1 MTIYS
6 IKNTPS
12 LFYIYSYLR
21 SNGTPYYI
29 GKGKSKRA
37 WNKHVG
43 VSVPTDSNLIVIME
57 SNLTEIGALALERRM
72 IRWYGRKN
80 LKTGILV
87 NRTDGGD
94 GTSGY
99 KQTANHTNK
108 IRSALIGRPSNYKG
122 ILRPEIGS
130 SVSKTKLA
138 ANKKYSIEERNNV
151 SIGTKLA
158 MSDSTI
164 KSKCSAPHIRE
175 WIITLPTGIE
185 IKIKNLKQFCRDNN
199 LNSST
204 MKSAARNNY
213 QTSLGYRVRKVK
225 SQ

>member
-6 IKNTPS
+6 RKNTPS

-21 SNGTPYYI
+21 SDGTPYYI
-29 GKGKSKRA
+29 GKGKSNRA

-43 VSVPTDSNLIVIME
+43 ISIPTDSNLIVIME

-80 LKTGILV
+80 LRTGILI

-99 KQTANHTNK
+99 KQTADHTNK

-130 SVSKTKLA
+130 SISKTKLS
-138 ANKKYSIEERNNV
+138 ANKKYSTEERNNV

-158 MSDSTI
+158 MSNSTI
-164 KSKCSAPHIRE
+164 KDKCSAPHIRE
-175 WIITLPTGIE
+175 WIITLPVGTE
-185 IKIKNLKQFCRDNN
+185 IKIKNLNQFCRDNN
-199 LNSST
+199 LNSAT
-204 MKSAARNNY
+204 MKSAAKNGWK
-213 QTSLGYRVRKVK
+213 TSSGYRVRKIK